1 MHHNIWK
8 PTVCCNWAG
17 LSKAVARMCSLSGD
31 NTRQVGREKSPQSS
45 VTPQTRGAG
54 ILTATFFKSGHF
66 APHCV

>member
-31 NTRQVGREKSPQSS
+31 NN
-45 VTPQTRGAG
+45 
-54 ILTATFFKSGHF
+54 I
-66 APHCV
+66 APYFYLHGFSKVFLNVI